1 MTLAALEMPWWH
13 WALGLC
19 FAACIAGGV
28 YAVLRVRSEL
38 KETAPGASEL
48 MANFRELRSQG
59 ELSEQEFR
67 TIKTLLADELEKELK
82 DHGKAS

>member
-1 MTLAALEMPWWH
+1 MSGTVLDLPWWH
-13 WALGLC
+13 WALAVL
-19 FAACIAGGV
+19 FAVCAVGGV
-28 YAVLRVRSEL
+28 YAVLKLRKEL
-38 KETAPGASEL
+38 KETPSGASDM

-67 TIKTLLADELEKELK
+67 TIKTLLADQLEQELK